1 MHGIN
6 NVILISLFSELFP
19 LFLFTSRAGPME
31 KLSFSRKESCKILV
45 ELYSVELYSVEYC
58 AVYKNG

>member
-45 ELYSVELYSVEYC
+45 ELYSVEYC
-58 AVYKNG
+58 AVYKKNG